1 MAPRQLSPSTF
12 LYPPSPGAERTGNT
26 SQPHCIL
33 LATWAFAKDSHISK
47 YVDQYRARFP
57 GASIL
62 VAKCF
67 MRHFFW
73 HPAARRDLKALT
85 GVIRS
90 ILDAAD
96 AEGEKYGRPRLLL
109 HVFSTGGIS
118 TTYYLHHVYEQE
130 DQKHQPVPQH
140 VTIFDSTPGRS
151 NYRSAAEALQ
161 FGTKNSGWAQKT
173 VAVPLAHVL
182 TSCLWIANR
191 LSNRE
196 DLVDKWAGVS
206 NNPAHK
212 QETCRSYVYSRADR
226 IVESWVVEAHA
237 AEARS
242 RGFSVVH
249 TADFGDKSAH
259 VAHARTDPRRYWA
272 VVTSTWEAAT
282 KI

>member
-12 LYPPSPGAERTGNT
+12 LYPPGPEAEHTDNT
-26 SQPHCIL
+26 SQPRCIL

-47 YVDQYRARFP
+47 YVDQYRSRFP
-57 GASIL
+57 SANIL

-73 HPAARRDLKALT
+73 HRAARRDLAALAD
-85 GVIRS
+85 VMHS
-90 ILDAAD
+90 ILNTAD
-96 AEGEKYGRPRLLL
+96 VEGEKCGRPKLLL

-118 TTYYLHHVYEQE
+118 TTFYLHLLYEQE
-130 DQKHQPVPQH
+130 NQKHQPIPQH
-140 VTIFDSTPGRS
+140 ATIFDSTPGRS

-161 FGTKNSGWAQKT
+161 FGTKNGGWAQK
-173 VAVPLAHVL
+173 AVSAPLAHIL

-196 DLVDKWAGVS
+196 DLVEKWAGVS

-212 QETCRSYVYSRADR
+212 QETCRSYVYSRADK

-249 TADFGDKSAH
+249 TADFGDMSAH
-259 VAHARTDPRRYWA
+259 VAHARKDPQRYWA
-272 VVTSTWEAAT
+272 VVTSTWEAAS